1 MPYIAVLVESP
12 AKCGKI
18 EKFLGAGYK
27 CMATFGH
34 IRSLDNLNNI
44 DIENNF
50 KPTFTNVPAKSNQIR
65 KLKSFIA
72 QADDVLLAADD
83 DREGEAIAWHVC
95 KTFKL
100 PVNTTKRIIFHEIT
114 QTALR
119 QAVASPT
126 TINMQVVRAQQ
137 ARQIL
142 DILVGF
148 KVSPILWNKIQY
160 KTKRGLSAGRCQTPA
175 LRLIYD
181 NQVDINNSP
190 GKKVYNTTGYFT
202 SKNLDFSLDFN
213 HDGEDAMGDFLE
225 ESVNHDHMFSC
236 GKVRNT
242 TKKPPSPFTT
252 STLQQAASNELR
264 FSPKA
269 TMDSCQ
275 KLYEAGYITYM
286 RTDST
291 TYSAEFIAKA
301 GKYIV
306 GKYGEEY
313 KHPDIEKLSERKE
326 DKKSKKKKKKKSD
339 KEDNNAQE
347 AHEAIRPT
355 KIECEK
361 VDEGEKLGSREIRL
375 YALIRRN
382 TLESCMAN
390 AKYKAVTAKI
400 SAPEEHTYKY
410 SCEQVVFPGWKI
422 VGGYEEENPNYNF
435 LRAMKKQK
443 LGYNKITSKVTMKE
457 LKSHYTEARLVQLLE
472 QNGIGRPST
481 FSSLVDKIQERGY
494 VKKDNIKGKPI
505 ECVDFELEGEML
517 TENSNTRDFGGERNK
532 LILQPLGLL
541 VIEFLIKHFDTLF
554 DYCYTK
560 TMEDTLDSI
569 AKGDSVWHELCRS
582 CLSQIETLSEPLA
595 IVDKVSIPI
604 DENHVYMVAKYGPCI
619 KCTKGEKTTF
629 KKVKSDIDLTKLRNG
644 EYKLEDIIQTK
655 AAAKNDNILGTH
667 QNADVVLRNGRYGM
681 YVEWKG
687 NKINI
692 TIEKEYNDVV
702 LEDVREYLVSQI
714 IREITTDASIRVGKY
729 GDYIYYK
736 TSRMKK
742 PRFLQLK
749 KFVGDYKT
757 VDIDELK
764 DWINTT
770 YKIQL

>member
-18 EKFLGAGYK
+18 EKFLGPGYK

-44 DIENNF
+44 DIANNF
-50 KPTFTNVPAKSNQIR
+50 KPTFTDVSSKYNQIK

-72 QADDVLLAADD
+72 QSDDVMLAADD

-95 KTFKL
+95 KMFNL
-100 PVNTTKRIIFHEIT
+100 PVSSTKRIIFHEIT
-114 QTALR
+114 ESALK
-119 QAVASPT
+119 QAVSSPT
-126 TINMQVVRAQQ
+126 RINMELVRAQQ

-148 KVSPILWNKIQY
+148 KLSPILWSKIQY
-160 KTKRGLSAGRCQTPA
+160 KTKRSLSAGRCQTPA

-181 NQVDINNSP
+181 NQVEIDNSP

-202 SKNLDFSLDFN
+202 SQNLGFSLDFN
-213 HDGEDAMGDFLE
+213 HEGEESMGDFLE
-225 ESVNHDHMFSC
+225 ESVNFDHMFDC

-252 STLQQAASNELR
+252 SALQQAASNELR
-264 FSPKA
+264 LSPKA

-301 GKYIV
+301 GKYIIN
-306 GKYGEEY
+306 KYGEEY
-313 KHPDIEKLSERKE
+313 KHPNIEKLSERKE
-326 DKKSKKKKKKKSD
+326 DKKSKKKKSKKD
-339 KEDNNAQE
+339 ENNAQE

-355 KIECEK
+355 KIECDSI
-361 VDEGEKLGSREIRL
+361 DEGEKLGSREVRL
-375 YALIRRN
+375 YNLIRQN
-382 TLESCMAN
+382 TLESCMAD
-390 AKYKAVTAKI
+390 AKYKAITAKI
-400 SAPEEHTYKY
+400 TAPEDNVYKY
-410 SCEQVVFPGWKI
+410 SCEQVIFPGWKI
-422 VGGYEEENPNYNF
+422 VGGYDEESADYNY
-435 LRAMKKQK
+435 LKAMKKQK
-443 LGYNKITSKVTMKE
+443 LEYNKIISKVTMKE

-494 VKKDNIKGKPI
+494 VKKDSIKGKPI
-505 ECVDFELEGEML
+505 ECVDFELEGDMI
-517 TENSNTRDFGGERNK
+517 TENANTRDFGGERNK
-532 LILQPLGLL
+532 LIIQPLGLI
-541 VIEFLIKHFDTLF
+541 VIEFLLEHFDPLF
-554 DYCYTK
+554 NYEYTK
-560 TMEDTLDSI
+560 NMEDTLDSI
-569 AKGDSVWHELCRS
+569 AKGDSVWHELCRD
-582 CLSQIETLSEPLA
+582 CLTQIETLSEPLGL
-595 IVDKVSIPI
+595 VEKVTIPI
-604 DENHVYMVAKYGPCI
+604 DEDHVYMVAKYGPCI
-619 KCTKGEKTTF
+619 KCTKGGKTTF
-629 KKVKSDIDLTKLRNG
+629 KKVKEGINLTKLKNG
-644 EYKLEDIIQTK
+644 EYTLADIIQTK
-655 AAAKNDNILGTH
+655 AAAKNDNIIGKH
-667 QNADVVLRNGRYGM
+667 KDSDVVLRNGRYGM
-681 YVEWKG
+681 YIEWKG

-692 TIEKEYNDVV
+692 TIEKDYKDVT
-702 LEDVREYLVSQI
+702 LDDVREYLVSPI
-714 IREITTDASIRVGKY
+714 IREITKDASIRVGKY

-742 PRFLQLK
+742 PRFLHLK

-757 VDIDELK
+757 MEKKELIE
-764 DWINTT
+764 WINETH
-770 YKIQL
+770 KIEL

>member
-18 EKFLGAGYK
+18 EKFLGAGYR
-27 CMATFGH
+27 CMATYGH

-50 KPTFTNVPAKSNQIR
+50 NPTYTNVPTKSNQIR
-65 KLKSFIA
+65 KLRSFIA

-95 KTFKL
+95 NLFKL

-114 QTALR
+114 QTALK
-119 QAVASPT
+119 QAVQSPT
-126 TINMQVVRAQQ
+126 RINMELVRAQQ

-148 KVSPILWNKIQY
+148 KLSPILWSKIQY
-160 KTKRGLSAGRCQTPA
+160 KTKKGLSAGRCQTPA

-181 NQVDINNSP
+181 NQVEIDNSP

-202 SKNLDFSLDFN
+202 SQNLDFSLDFN
-213 HDGEDAMGDFLE
+213 HEGEDAMGDFLE

-252 STLQQAASNELR
+252 SALQQAASNELR

-306 GKYGEEY
+306 DKYGEEY

-326 DKKSKKKKKKKSD
+326 EKKSKKKKKSKK
-339 KEDNNAQE
+339 EENNAQE

-355 KIECEK
+355 KIECES
-361 VDEGEKLGSREIRL
+361 VDESDKLGSREARL
-375 YALIRRN
+375 YNLIRRN

-400 SAPEEHTYKY
+400 SAPQKHTYKY
-410 SCEQVVFPGWKI
+410 SCEQVVFPGWKV
-422 VGGYEEENPNYNF
+422 VGGYDEENPEYNF
-435 LRAMKKQK
+435 LRIMKKQK
-443 LGYNKITSKVTMKE
+443 LDYNKITSKVTMKE

-481 FSSLVDKIQERGY
+481 FSSLIDKIQERGY
-494 VKKDNIKGKPI
+494 VKKDSIKGKPI
-505 ECVDFELEGEML
+505 ECVDFELEGDML
-517 TENSNTRDFGGERNK
+517 TENANTREFGGERNK
-532 LILQPLGLL
+532 LFIQPLGLI
-541 VIEFLIKHFDTLF
+541 VIEFLIKHFNPLF
-554 DYCYTK
+554 EYEYTK
-560 TMEDTLDSI
+560 NMEDTLDSI
-569 AKGDSVWHELCRS
+569 AKGDNVWHELCRE
-582 CLSQIETLSEPLA
+582 CLTQIENLSGPLGL
-595 IVDKVSIPI
+595 VDKVTIPI

-619 KCTKGEKTTF
+619 KCTKGDKTTF
-629 KKVKSDIDLTKLRNG
+629 KKVKDGINLTKLKNG
-644 EYKLEDIIQTK
+644 EYTLEEIIQTK
-655 AAAKNDNILGTH
+655 ASAKNDNILGKHENT
-667 QNADVVLRNGRYGM
+667 DVVLRNGRYGM

-687 NKINI
+687 SKINI
-692 TIEKEYNDVV
+692 TIEKEYKDVT
-702 LEDVREYLVSQI
+702 LEDVREYLVSPI
-714 IREITTDASIRVGKY
+714 IREITEDASIRVGKY

-736 TSRMKK
+736 TTRMKK
-742 PRFLQLK
+742 PRFLHLK

-757 VDIDELK
+757 VEKRELIE
-764 DWINTT
+764 WINTT
-770 YKIQL
+770 HKIDL

>member
-50 KPTFTNVPAKSNQIR
+50 KPTFTNVPTKSNQIR

-95 KTFKL
+95 KLFKL

-114 QTALR
+114 QSALK
-119 QAVASPT
+119 QAVQSPT
-126 TINMQVVRAQQ
+126 RINMELVRAQQ

-148 KVSPILWNKIQY
+148 KLSPILWSKIQY
-160 KTKRGLSAGRCQTPA
+160 KTKKGLSAGRCQTPA

-181 NQVDINNSP
+181 NQVEIDNSP

-202 SKNLDFSLDFN
+202 SQNLDFSLDFN
-213 HDGEDAMGDFLE
+213 HEGEDAMGEFLE

-252 STLQQAASNELR
+252 SALQQAASNELR
-264 FSPKA
+264 YSPKA

-301 GKYIV
+301 GKYII

-326 DKKSKKKKKKKSD
+326 DKKSKKKKKSKKD
-339 KEDNNAQE
+339 ENNAQE

-355 KIECEK
+355 KIECES
-361 VDEGEKLGSREIRL
+361 VDESDKLGSREARL
-375 YALIRRN
+375 YNLIRRN

-400 SAPEEHTYKY
+400 SAPQEHTYKY

-422 VGGYEEENPNYNF
+422 VGGYEEESPEYNF
-435 LRAMKKQK
+435 LRTMKKQK
-443 LGYNKITSKVTMKE
+443 LDYNKITSKVTMKE

-494 VKKDNIKGKPI
+494 VKKIILKESQLN
-505 ECVDFELEGEML
+505 VDFELEGEML
-517 TENSNTRDFGGERNK
+517 TENENTRDFGGERNK
-532 LILQPLGLL
+532 FIIQPLGLI
-541 VIEFLIKHFDTLF
+541 VIEFLIEHFNPLF
-554 DYCYTK
+554 DYEYTK
-560 TMEDTLDSI
+560 NMEDTLDSI
-569 AKGDSVWHELCRS
+569 AKGDSVWHELCRD
-582 CLSQIETLSEPLA
+582 CLTQIDNLSEPLGL
-595 IVDKVSIPI
+595 VDKVTIPI

-619 KCTKGEKTTF
+619 KCTKNGKTTF
-629 KKVKSDIDLTKLRNG
+629 KKVKEGINLTKLKNG
-644 EYKLEDIIQTK
+644 EYTLEEIIQTK
-655 AAAKNDNILGTH
+655 AAAKNDNILGKH
-667 QNADVVLRNGRYGM
+667 ENSDVVLRNGRYGM

-692 TIEKEYNDVV
+692 TIEKDYKDVT
-702 LEDVREYLVSQI
+702 LEDVREYLVSPI
-714 IREITTDASIRVGKY
+714 IREITEDASIRVGKY

-736 TSRMKK
+736 TTRMKK
-742 PRFLQLK
+742 PRFLHLK

-757 VDIDELK
+757 IDKRELIE
-764 DWINTT
+764 WINTT
-770 YKIQL
+770 HKIEL

>member
-18 EKFLGAGYK
+18 EKFLGPGYK

-44 DIENNF
+44 DIANNF
-50 KPTFTNVPAKSNQIR
+50 KPTFTDVSSKYNQIK

-72 QADDVLLAADD
+72 QSDDVMLAADD

-95 KTFKL
+95 KMFNL
-100 PVNTTKRIIFHEIT
+100 PVSSTKRIIFHEIT
-114 QTALR
+114 ESALK
-119 QAVASPT
+119 QAVSSPT
-126 TINMQVVRAQQ
+126 RINMELVRAQQ

-148 KVSPILWNKIQY
+148 KLSPILWSKIQY
-160 KTKRGLSAGRCQTPA
+160 KTKRSLSAGRCQTPA

-181 NQVDINNSP
+181 NQVEIDNSP

-202 SKNLDFSLDFN
+202 SQNLGFSLDFN
-213 HDGEDAMGDFLE
+213 HEGEESMGDFLE
-225 ESVNHDHMFSC
+225 ESVNFDHMFDC

-252 STLQQAASNELR
+252 SALQQAASNELR
-264 FSPKA
+264 LSPKA

-301 GKYIV
+301 GKYIIN
-306 GKYGEEY
+306 KYGEEY
-313 KHPDIEKLSERKE
+313 KHPNIEKLSERKE
-326 DKKSKKKKKKKSD
+326 DKKSKKKKSKKD
-339 KEDNNAQE
+339 ENNAQE

-355 KIECEK
+355 KIECDSI
-361 VDEGEKLGSREIRL
+361 DEGEKLGSREVRL
-375 YALIRRN
+375 YNLIRQN
-382 TLESCMAN
+382 TLESCMAD
-390 AKYKAVTAKI
+390 AKYKAITAKI
-400 SAPEEHTYKY
+400 TAPEDNVYKY
-410 SCEQVVFPGWKI
+410 SCEQVIFPGWKI
-422 VGGYEEENPNYNF
+422 VGGYDEESADYNY
-435 LRAMKKQK
+435 LKAMKKQK
-443 LGYNKITSKVTMKE
+443 LEYNKIISKVTMKE

-494 VKKDNIKGKPI
+494 VKKDSIKGKPI
-505 ECVDFELEGEML
+505 ECVDFELEGDII
-517 TENSNTRDFGGERNK
+517 TENANTRDFGGERNK
-532 LILQPLGLL
+532 LIIQPLGLI
-541 VIEFLIKHFDTLF
+541 VIEFLLEHFDPLF
-554 DYCYTK
+554 NYEYTK
-560 TMEDTLDSI
+560 NMEDTLDSI
-569 AKGDSVWHELCRS
+569 AKGDSVWHELCRD
-582 CLSQIETLSEPLA
+582 CLTQIETLSEPLGL
-595 IVDKVSIPI
+595 VEKVTIPI
-604 DENHVYMVAKYGPCI
+604 DEDHVYMVAKYGPCI
-619 KCTKGEKTTF
+619 KCTKGGKTTF
-629 KKVKSDIDLTKLRNG
+629 KKVKEGINLTKLKNG
-644 EYKLEDIIQTK
+644 EYTLADIIQTK
-655 AAAKNDNILGTH
+655 AAAKNDNIIGKH
-667 QNADVVLRNGRYGM
+667 KDSDVVLRNGRYGM
-681 YVEWKG
+681 YIEWKG

-692 TIEKEYNDVV
+692 TIEKDYKDVT
-702 LEDVREYLVSQI
+702 LDDVREYLVSPI
-714 IREITTDASIRVGKY
+714 IREITKDASIRVGKY

-742 PRFLQLK
+742 PRFLHLK

-757 VDIDELK
+757 MEKKELIE
-764 DWINTT
+764 WINETH
-770 YKIQL
+770 KIEL

>member
-50 KPTFTNVPAKSNQIR
+50 KPTFTNVPTKSNQIR

-95 KTFKL
+95 KLFKL

-114 QTALR
+114 QTALK
-119 QAVASPT
+119 QAVQSPT
-126 TINMQVVRAQQ
+126 RINMELVRAQQ

-148 KVSPILWNKIQY
+148 KLSPILWSKIQY
-160 KTKRGLSAGRCQTPA
+160 KTKKGLSAGRCQTPA

-181 NQVDINNSP
+181 NQVEIDNSP

-202 SKNLDFSLDFN
+202 SQNLDFSLDFN
-213 HDGEDAMGDFLE
+213 HEGEDAMGEFLE

-252 STLQQAASNELR
+252 SALQQAASNELR
-264 FSPKA
+264 YSPKA

-301 GKYIV
+301 GKYII

-326 DKKSKKKKKKKSD
+326 DKKSKKKKKSKKD
-339 KEDNNAQE
+339 ENNAQE

-355 KIECEK
+355 KIECES
-361 VDEGEKLGSREIRL
+361 VDESDKLGSREARL
-375 YALIRRN
+375 YNLIRRN

-400 SAPEEHTYKY
+400 SAPQEHTYKY

-422 VGGYEEENPNYNF
+422 VGGYEEESPEYNF
-435 LRAMKKQK
+435 LRTMKKQK
-443 LGYNKITSKVTMKE
+443 LDYNKITSKVTMKE

-505 ECVDFELEGEML
+505 KCVDFELEGEML
-517 TENSNTRDFGGERNK
+517 TENENTRDFGGERNK
-532 LILQPLGLL
+532 LIIQPLGLI
-541 VIEFLIKHFDTLF
+541 VIEFLIKHFNPLF
-554 DYCYTK
+554 DYEYTK
-560 TMEDTLDSI
+560 NMEDTLDSI
-569 AKGDSVWHELCRS
+569 AKGDSVWHELCRD
-582 CLSQIETLSEPLA
+582 CLTQIDNLSEPLGL
-595 IVDKVSIPI
+595 VDKVTIPI

-619 KCTKGEKTTF
+619 KCTKGGKTTF
-629 KKVKSDIDLTKLRNG
+629 KKVKEGINLTKLKNG
-644 EYKLEDIIQTK
+644 EYALEEIIQTK
-655 AAAKNDNILGTH
+655 AAAKNDNILGKH
-667 QNADVVLRNGRYGM
+667 ENSDVVLRNGRYGM

-692 TIEKEYNDVV
+692 TIEKDYKDVT
-702 LEDVREYLVSQI
+702 LEDVREYLVSPI
-714 IREITTDASIRVGKY
+714 IREITEDASIRVGKY

-736 TSRMKK
+736 TTRMKK
-742 PRFLQLK
+742 PRFLHLK

-757 VDIDELK
+757 IDKRELIE
-764 DWINTT
+764 WINTT
-770 YKIQL
+770 HKIEL